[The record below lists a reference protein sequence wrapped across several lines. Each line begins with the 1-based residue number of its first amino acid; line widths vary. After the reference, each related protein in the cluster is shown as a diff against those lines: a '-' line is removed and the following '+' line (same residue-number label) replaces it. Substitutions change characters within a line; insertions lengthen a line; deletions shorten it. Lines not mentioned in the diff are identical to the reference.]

1 MNMAIKQKSV
11 KLMLIEMEVEMT
23 EMVNCYVALVSET
36 GGRRGRGDE
45 FPGRLERTPNFSG
58 DGRLGTAII

>member
-1 MNMAIKQKSV
+1 
-11 KLMLIEMEVEMT
+11 MT
-23 EMVNCYVALVSET
+23 ERVQNTSCYNKSPHILKIICYVALVLGT